1 MGKRKRYGVMGM
13 MEWQVVIPAG
23 KAKFAFHF
31 TGGTLT
37 AYGVTPAVYETDN
50 ELFQQVIEN
59 SGYFKRGKIVALVNY
74 EEEAEEAAAL
84 LESLTQARPV
94 FVPTAAAGGSIG
106 SGAEAIA
113 EAAAGS
119 QILAGSQAKQDGAG
133 LEVVKM
139 ATVKDARQF
148 LIDGYGVEASKL
160 LRKEDVVKSGRTKG
174 VEFVFEK

>member
-1 MGKRKRYGVMGM
+1 MTGM

-74 EEEAEEAAAL
+74 EDEAEEAAAL
-84 LESLTQARPV
+84 QESLTQAKPV
-94 FVPTAAAGGSIG
+94 FVPTAALEAAGGSIG
-106 SGAEAIA
+106 SAAEAIA
-113 EAAAGS
+113 EAAAV
-119 QILAGSQAKQDGAG
+119 SQAKQDGAG

-148 LIDGYGVEASKL
+148 LIDGYGVDASKL

>member
-1 MGKRKRYGVMGM
+1 MTGM

-74 EEEAEEAAAL
+74 EDEAEEAAAL
-84 LESLTQARPV
+84 LESLTQAKPV
-94 FVPTAAAGGSIG
+94 FVPTAALEAAGGSIG
-106 SGAEAIA
+106 STAEAIA

-119 QILAGSQAKQDGAG
+119 QALAESQAKQDDAG

-160 LRKEDVVKSGRTKG
+160 LRKEDVVKSGRMKG